1 MGEVIGLKIDNLE
14 VAKAIFDPKLERI
27 ITSVKFSSKTVKEI
41 ATELGEKQSRLY
53 YPVQKLQNL
62 GLIMVAEE
70 RTVGNII
77 EKYYSS
83 KHLYEDDTT
92 FNFEG
97 EFAMEHKEFL
107 ISKVMFSINKGLN
120 VLKTDLEGDPS
131 RQENSAMFTEYG
143 LELTQEEW
151 QHLND
156 EVRKLVDKREVNKE
170 KEDGVKPYKMIL
182 FSYKDEEN

>member
-1 MGEVIGLKIDNLE
+1 MIGLKIDNLE

-41 ATELGEKQSRLY
+41 SSELGEKQSRLY
-53 YPVQKLQNL
+53 YPIQKLQNL
-62 GLIMVAEE
+62 GLIMVVEE
-70 RTVGNII
+70 RKTGNII

-83 KHLYEDDTT
+83 KHLYEDDIS
-92 FNFEG
+92 FSFEG

-107 ISKVMFSINKGLN
+107 ISKIMFSLNKGLN
-120 VLKTDLEGDPS
+120 VLKKDLEGDPS

-156 EVRKLVDKREVNKE
+156 EVRKLVDKREVKKE
-170 KEDGVKPYKMIL
+170 KDEEMKPYKLIL
-182 FSYKDEEN
+182 FSYKDEEI

>member
-1 MGEVIGLKIDNLE
+1 MIGLKIDNLE

-41 ATELGEKQSRLY
+41 ASELDEKQSRLY
-53 YPVQKLQNL
+53 YPIQKLQNL

-70 RTVGNII
+70 RKVGNIL

-83 KHLYEDDTT
+83 KHLYEDDIAYS
-92 FNFEG
+92 FEG

-107 ISKVMFSINKGLN
+107 ISKMMFSLNKGLN
-120 VLKTDLEGDPS
+120 VLKRDLEGDPA
-131 RQENSAMFTEYG
+131 RQENSAMYTEYG
-143 LELTQEEW
+143 LELTTEEW

-156 EVRKLVDKREVNKE
+156 EVRKLVDKREGKNEKKE
-170 KEDGVKPYKMIL
+170 GVKPYKMIL
-182 FSYKDEEN
+182 FSYKDEENY